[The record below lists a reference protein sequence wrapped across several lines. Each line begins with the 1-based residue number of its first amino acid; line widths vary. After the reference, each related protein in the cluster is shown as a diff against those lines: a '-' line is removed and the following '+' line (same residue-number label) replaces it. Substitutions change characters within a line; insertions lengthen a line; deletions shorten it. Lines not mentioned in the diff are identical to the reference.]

1 MALELDAT
9 LVMWLRAWDERRLC
23 CAKRGLSCA
32 GVEQDSDARWRDTT
46 RARSWPRGPVLNR
59 LASNAGRAMHGVL
72 CS

>member
-9 LVMWLRAWDERRLC
+9 PVMWLRAWNERRQC

-32 GVEQDSDARWRDTT
+32 GVEQDSDAKWHDTT
-46 RARSWPRGPVLNR
+46 RVCSWPRGPVLNR
-59 LASNAGRAMHGVL
+59 SASNAGRAMHGVL

>member
-9 LVMWLRAWDERRLC
+9 PVMWLRAWDERRMC

-46 RARSWPRGPVLNR
+46 RERSWPCGPVLNR
-59 LASNAGRAMHGVL
+59 SASNAGRAMNGVL
-72 CS
+72 SS